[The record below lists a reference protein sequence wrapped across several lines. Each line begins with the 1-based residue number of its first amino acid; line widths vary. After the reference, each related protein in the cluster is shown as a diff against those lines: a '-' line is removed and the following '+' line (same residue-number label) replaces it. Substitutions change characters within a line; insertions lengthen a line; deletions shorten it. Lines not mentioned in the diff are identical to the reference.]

1 MAKINDLNQAM
12 QKFQAGAN
20 GTKTEFFALEN
31 DKDSAVVR
39 FIHGAELAP
48 EHDWMIV
55 HQIELNGKKRWVECS
70 QENDCPLCLSG
81 NKPQLRLFLQVFD
94 TRDGKLKIWERGQT
108 FVPKILGLMN
118 KYGSLIE
125 RPFEIQRFGK
135 KGDTKTT
142 YEIYPLDK
150 DGKTATD
157 FPPPSQV
164 LGGFALKKSHDEM
177 RAILAGD
184 YDSSAPVIQPRGNGK
199 GSDTF

>member
-1 MAKINDLNQAM
+1 MSKINDLEKAM
-12 QKFQAGAN
+12 KKYQAGAS

-39 FIHGAELAP
+39 LIHGAELTA

-55 HQIELNGKKRWVECS
+55 HQVELNGKKRWVECS
-70 QENDCPLCLSG
+70 QESDCPLCLSG

-150 DGKTATD
+150 DGKNPAD
-157 FPPPSQV
+157 FPHPVQL
-164 LGGFALKKSHDEM
+164 LGGFVLNKTNDEM
-177 RAILAGD
+177 RAIIAGD
-184 YDSSAPVIQPRGNGK
+184 YDANVQPRVNARA
-199 GSDTF
+199 SDTF

>member
-1 MAKINDLNQAM
+1 
-12 QKFQAGAN
+12 
-20 GTKTEFFALEN
+20 
-31 DKDSAVVR
+31 
-39 FIHGAELAP
+39 
-48 EHDWMIV
+48 
-55 HQIELNGKKRWVECS
+55 
-70 QENDCPLCLSG
+70 
-81 NKPQLRLFLQVFD
+81 LRLFLQVFD

-150 DGKTATD
+150 DGKSSVD
-157 FPPPSQV
+157 FPPPTQL
-164 LGGFALKKSHDEM
+164 LGGFVLKKSHDEM

-184 YDSSAPVIQPRGNGK
+184 YDSSAPTIQPRGTVNK
-199 GSDTF
+199 GTDTF